1 VAHVLVLVHRRVV
14 AAPGRALVVL
24 PALAILH

>member
-14 AAPGRALVVL
+14 AALGKALVVL
-24 PALAILH
+24 PALVIVR